1 MGYSGVSYLVIEG
14 FKNVFK
20 NKKSSMV
27 SLLTM
32 LCAMFLFGTFF
43 AMGENIKHVVNQ
55 VEKTQG
61 IEVFIRPDATQ
72 EEIDEIGRKINELDG
87 INTIRFKN
95 KQEALEQLKEQ
106 LNDESGLL
114 KTYEGENNILPT
126 SYVITLTDLSLS
138 ESIQEEIRKFDNI
151 DEIASSDKTIE
162 TLIKLS
168 KLIRTVIGVVFVL
181 LLIIAITIISNTIKL
196 TVYARRKEI
205 SIMKYVGATNSFIRW
220 PFIVEGII
228 IGVFAAAITILV
240 LSGLYN
246 FIIDSIGASDVLQKM
261 GVNLLP
267 FSDII
272 NLIVIVFLSL
282 GIGIGT
288 IGSSISMK
296 KYLEV

>member
-1 MGYSGVSYLVIEG
+1 M
-14 FKNVFK
+14 
-20 NKKSSMV
+20 
-27 SLLTM
+27 
-32 LCAMFLFGTFF
+32 
-43 AMGENIKHVVNQ
+43 
-55 VEKTQG
+55 
-61 IEVFIRPDATQ
+61 
-72 EEIDEIGRKINELDG
+72 
-87 INTIRFKN
+87 
-95 KQEALEQLKEQ
+95 
-106 LNDESGLL
+106 
-114 KTYEGENNILPT
+114 
-126 SYVITLTDLSLS
+126 
-138 ESIQEEIRKFDNI
+138 
-151 DEIASSDKTIE
+151 
-162 TLIKLS
+162 
-168 KLIRTVIGVVFVL
+168 IRTVIGVVFVL